1 MTTAQA
7 ERADCLALVRSEFLE
22 MPGLCLTQEQV
33 QRLWGLDREQSKMLL
48 QALVDASFL
57 RRTEDGMFARI
68 DVARCHTPIDWEF
81 SG

>member
-7 ERADCLALVRSEFLE
+7 EIEDRLALVRSEFLE

-33 QRLWGLDREQSKMLL
+33 QRLWGLDREQAELL
-48 QALVDASFL
+48 LLALVDASFL
-57 RRTEDGMFARI
+57 RRTEDGMFTRI
-68 DVARCHTPIDWEF
+68 DVGRCHTPIDWEF